1 MAASCSSVGGVGR
14 TGMSLSIAVDDGL
27 AVVVAGGA
35 QAVAP
40 AAFLHSFSNGMQLC
54 SQRGT
59 LIGSKDGG
67 GCGAVSHCQIKNMAY
82 HMAAWRCRAHPVVD
96 VGRSLLEAVWLLT
109 CVRSFG

>member
-1 MAASCSSVGGVGR
+1 
-14 TGMSLSIAVDDGL
+14 MSLSIAVDDGL

-40 AAFLHSFSNGMQLC
+40 AAFLHSFSNGMQLRR
-54 SQRGT
+54 QRGG
-59 LIGSKDGG
+59 LIAFKDGG

-82 HMAAWRCRAHPVVD
+82 HMAAWRNRAHAVVD
-96 VGRSLLEAVWLLT
+96 VGRSPLKSIWLLT